1 MTSFFILDAITP
13 LNLYIANSCLLR
25 DANTP
30 LGHNVKFAL
39 SGWLDQAASRH
50 EVKSLNI
57 KYVFEDFPKLRLLKL
72 VVY

>member
-30 LGHNVKFAL
+30 LGHNVKLAL